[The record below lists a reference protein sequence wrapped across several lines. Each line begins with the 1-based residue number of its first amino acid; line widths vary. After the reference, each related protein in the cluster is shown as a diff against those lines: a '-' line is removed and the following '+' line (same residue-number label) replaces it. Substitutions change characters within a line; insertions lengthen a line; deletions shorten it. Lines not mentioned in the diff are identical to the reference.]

1 MSWSNEQ
8 FSGTDRFPA
17 LHNEGRLF
25 NQPEVEDITFGE
37 LWDTKP
43 DKAWKLIMDFRE
55 TEDGSDL
62 LDLFLAMSGGG
73 QLSDMEQKYVVN
85 AKCGFRQFLAE
96 RGVRL

>member
-17 LHNEGRLF
+17 LHNEGSQR
-25 NQPEVEDITFGE
+25 PEAEDVTFAE
-37 LWDTKP
+37 LWESRP
-43 DKAWKLIMDFRE
+43 DKAGKLIADFLE
-55 TEDGSDL
+55 LQDGSDL
-62 LDLFLAMSGGG
+62 LDLALAMRGGE
-73 QLSDMEQKYVVN
+73 LADMEQKFVIN